1 MPVRRITHE
10 LEIPFIDFD
19 LSATFCP
26 LISAPVKEKHGT
38 NEVADPVFVQD
49 GLKASFRVCGEL
61 FMEILTTETSN

>member
-19 LSATFCP
+19 LSATFWP

-49 GLKASFRVCGEL
+49 GLKAL
-61 FMEILTTETSN
+61 